1 VKAVLDSPRNRLWSR
16 HGSAARAWTAIACLA
31 CGVTSLANGG
41 QTAPLPTPPDAT
53 STADTSNAAATPAT
67 VAPDSSAPGT
77 TDINPGAGAAAGA
90 ATTVPDA
97 SLTDHYAAFRKAFDE
112 RNYAEAATH
121 AQRVLT
127 LTEQQAATPFD
138 EDVQVA
144 LMNLALAQQMAGD
157 FTAAEASYLRAIDS
171 VEKSGR
177 PLTTR
182 LARANAGLA
191 VTYHAGKRYDLAVQ
205 QFEQAIGLSR
215 RHEGVLNKQQVP
227 LLEKYSDSLT
237 QLGRYQDALQAQ
249 KYILRVETRGL
260 PEQDPR
266 TAPALERI
274 GRWYA
279 GVGAYDQA
287 RRSLKKAIEVVARAE
302 GDRSPALISPLVA
315 LADCNRRQLFDPS
328 QPQSTSHENDRS
340 TMFPDQGMA
349 PPTLAP
355 GMLATEGEKALLI
368 AADIAESRAEP
379 SLVQVADVRTQL
391 GDWYQM
397 RGQTDRALPNY
408 LQAWQTA
415 ARVTDKAAGKELT
428 ELLFGKP
435 TLLHFVRP
443 EGWDRYAGRK
453 PGEVE
458 FRTVAAN
465 LTVDE
470 QGRPQGIRITD
481 DSGDAKRAE
490 KTLQSI
496 RTARYRPRFAEGR
509 PVSTADVA
517 FSQPW
522 TVPLEPEPTP
532 GNGDSKKQKASS
544 DQSRPA
550 SAPRQAAAGHARSP
564 VRETPRRA

>member
-1 VKAVLDSPRNRLWSR
+1 M
-16 HGSAARAWTAIACLA
+16 AIACLA
-31 CGVTSLANGG
+31 FGVTSLTASG
-41 QTAPLPTPPDAT
+41 QTVSEPAPPGVT
-53 STADTSNAAATPAT
+53 
-67 VAPDSSAPGT
+67 SSAGDP
-77 TDINPGAGAAAGA
+77 PA
-90 ATTVPDA
+90 ATTAAPSTPAPDAADTASNADAKSGAGTTSPDA
-97 SLTDHYAAFRKAFDE
+97 SLSDHYAAFRKAFDE

-121 AQRVLT
+121 AQSVLT
-127 LTEQQAATPFD
+127 LTEQQAASAFD

-157 FTAAEASYLRAIDS
+157 YTAAESSYLRAIEN

-177 PLTTR
+177 PLTAR

-205 QFEQAIGLSR
+205 RFEQAIGLSR

-227 LLEKYSDSLT
+227 LLEKYADSLT

-260 PEQDPR
+260 PEEDPR

-287 RRSLKKAIEVVARAE
+287 RRSLKKAIEIVARAE
-302 GDRSPALISPLVA
+302 GDRSPALVGPLVA

-328 QPQSTSHENDRS
+328 KPTSPESERS
-340 TMFPDQGMA
+340 TMLHDQGMA
-349 PPTLAP
+349 PPALAP

-397 RGQTDRALPNY
+397 RGQIDRALPNY

-415 ARVTDKAAGKELT
+415 ARVTDQAAGKELT

-443 EGWDRYAGRK
+443 EGWNRYAGRK

-470 QGRPQGIRITD
+470 QGRPQQIRITD
-481 DSGDAKRAE
+481 DSGDARRAS
-490 KTLQSI
+490 KTLESI

-509 PVSTADVA
+509 PVSTSDVA
-517 FSQPW
+517 FAQPW
-522 TVPLEPEPTP
+522 TVPLDPEPAP
-532 GNGDSKKQKASS
+532 GDTDSKKAES
-544 DQSRPA
+544 
-550 SAPRQAAAGHARSP
+550 
-564 VRETPRRA
+564 

>member
-1 VKAVLDSPRNRLWSR
+1 MAV
-16 HGSAARAWTAIACLA
+16 ACLA
-31 CGVTSLANGG
+31 CGVTSLTASG
-41 QTAPLPTPPDAT
+41 QTAPVPSTPDTTNTANPDT
-53 STADTSNAAATPAT
+53 VEAAATAAPTTA
-67 VAPDSSAPGT
+67 APDT
-77 TDINPGAGAAAGA
+77 AGSISDVDAAQGA
-90 ATTVPDA
+90 ATAVPDA
-97 SLTDHYAAFRKAFDE
+97 SLSDHYAAFRKAFDD
-112 RNYAEAATH
+112 RDYAEAATH

-127 LTEQQAATPFD
+127 LTEQQARTPFD

-144 LMNLALAQQMAGD
+144 LMNLALAQQLAGD
-157 FTAAEASYLRAIDS
+157 FTAAEASYLRAIEI

-191 VTYHAGKRYDLAVQ
+191 ATYHSAKRYDLAVQ
-205 QFEQAIGLSR
+205 RFEQAIGLSR
-215 RHEGVLNKQQVP
+215 RHEGLLNKQQVP

-260 PEQDPR
+260 QEQDPK

-287 RRSLKKAIEVVARAE
+287 RRSLKRAIEIVARAE
-302 GDRSPALISPLVA
+302 GDRSPALVSPLIA
-315 LADCNRRQLFDPS
+315 LADCNRRQLFDPA
-328 QPQSTSHENDRS
+328 QAQSTSAENDRS
-340 TMFPDQGMA
+340 MMFHDQGMA
-349 PPTLAP
+349 PPSLAP

-368 AADIAESRAEP
+368 AADIAESRSEP

-453 PGEVE
+453 PGEME

-470 QGRPQGIRITD
+470 QGRPQEIRITD

-509 PVSTADVA
+509 PVATADVA

-522 TVPLEPEPTP
+522 TVPLEAEPAP
-532 GNGDSKKQKASS
+532 DDADSKKQKASS
-544 DQSRPA
+544 EQSRPA
-550 SAPRQAAAGHARSP
+550 SAPLQAAAGHARLP